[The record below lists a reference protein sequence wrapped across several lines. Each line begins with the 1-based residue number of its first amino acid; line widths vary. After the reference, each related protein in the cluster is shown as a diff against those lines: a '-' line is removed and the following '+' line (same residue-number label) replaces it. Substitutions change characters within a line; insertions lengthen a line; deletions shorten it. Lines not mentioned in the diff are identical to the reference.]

1 MARKYKNMNERE
13 VENYEAVIYRVMFRD
28 SNNKINERKFK
39 SEEEAKEFYYSVDD
53 KNKTKQLDL
62 IKNCRFTSLLFE
74 RLGGYNK
81 WKLNMI

>member
-1 MARKYKNMNERE
+1 MARKHKNMNDKEI
-13 VENYEAVIYRVMFRD
+13 ENYESVTYRVMFRD

-74 RLGGYNK
+74 RLGGYDK
-81 WKLNMI
+81 